1 MSYCLSPVCRK
12 RENPD
17 NLDSCQSCGSKL
29 LLKERY
35 RTIKPIGGGGF
46 GKTFLAMDED
56 MPSKQYCVIKQFFY
70 QGNRDIKK
78 AEQLFRQEAVQLEI
92 LGKQHSQIPKLLAHF
107 ELGSGLYLVQEF
119 IDGQDLLQ
127 ELEKQGA
134 FDETKIWQLVNNLL
148 PVLKF
153 IHSQQVI
160 HRDIKP
166 ENIIRH
172 KSDDKL
178 VLVDFGV
185 SKFATDTNL
194 GITGT
199 AIGTRGYAPP
209 EQWEGKAQFYSDL
222 YALGAT
228 CFHLL
233 TKTHPSEVFTPY
245 SNWQKYLKIHL
256 AKSGINDKFKCIV
269 TKLLQPDI
277 SERYQS
283 VEEVIQDLHL
293 EEKHINTESPI
304 VFYAPISKPNIEF
317 WTCINTF
324 KSHIW
329 DVLTVAISPDSQIL
343 ASGSTDHTIKI
354 WNLQTGKLLTTANRS
369 TDIYSISFSP
379 SGKTLVSGSWG
390 HKGQTKIHLWE
401 LSTMEVLQT
410 FRGHSGWVNSTAF
423 SPDGQILAS
432 GGQNQTIKLWN
443 LNTGK
448 LINTLDKHSGPVNS
462 IAFSPNGTILASGST
477 DTTIKIWNFATGEL
491 LNTFAEHLRSINS
504 VAISP
509 DGQILASDSTD
520 DTIKIWDLGTGEL
533 LKTFTGHLQSVNSVA
548 ISPNGQFLASGSTDK
563 TIKIWHLGTGELLKT
578 FTGHS
583 ASVSSV
589 TFSSNGQFLASGSR
603 DNTIKIWQ
611 CDC

>member
-35 RTIKPIGGGGF
+35 RTIKPIAGGGF

-119 IDGQDLLQ
+119 IDGQDLL
-127 ELEKQGA
+127 
-134 FDETKIWQLVNNLL
+134 
-148 PVLKF
+148 
-153 IHSQQVI
+153 
-160 HRDIKP
+160 
-166 ENIIRH
+166 
-172 KSDDKL
+172 
-178 VLVDFGV
+178 
-185 SKFATDTNL
+185 
-194 GITGT
+194 
-199 AIGTRGYAPP
+199 
-209 EQWEGKAQFYSDL
+209 
-222 YALGAT
+222 
-228 CFHLL
+228 
-233 TKTHPSEVFTPY
+233 
-245 SNWQKYLKIHL
+245 
-256 AKSGINDKFKCIV
+256 
-269 TKLLQPDI
+269 
-277 SERYQS
+277 
-283 VEEVIQDLHL
+283 
-293 EEKHINTESPI
+293 
-304 VFYAPISKPNIEF
+304 
-317 WTCINTF
+317 
-324 KSHIW
+324 KSHVW

-354 WNLQTGKLLTTANRS
+354 WHLATGKLLATKYHYIYDKKSA
-369 TDIYSISFSP
+369 DIHCITFSL
-379 SGKTLVSGSWG
+379 SGKTLVSGSWCTQG
-390 HKGQTKIHLWE
+390 ETAAIHLWK
-401 LSTMEVLQT
+401 LGTMEVLQT

-432 GGQNQTIKLWN
+432 GGQDQTIKLWN

-491 LNTFAEHLRSINS
+491 LNTFAEHLGSVNS

-509 DGQILASDSTD
+509 DGQILASGSTD
-520 DTIKIWDLGTGEL
+520 HTIKIWHLATGKLLKTFTEHSTSVNSVTFSPNGQILASGNTDRTIKIWHLATGEL
-533 LKTFTGHLQSVNSVA
+533 LKTFMGHSESVNSVTF
-548 ISPNGQFLASGSTDK
+548 SPDGQILASGSSDK
-563 TIKIWHLGTGELLKT
+563 TIKIW
-578 FTGHS
+578 
-583 ASVSSV
+583 
-589 TFSSNGQFLASGSR
+589 
-603 DNTIKIWQ
+603 Q
-611 CDC
+611 CNC